1 MIYSLRK
8 QCIDVIFM
16 LMLILSTGGLLFV
29 FNRNIASTLFLGFLL
44 FVLIFMEDKWKKT
57 KVNSILITFFMLV
70 ILGSINYYFSIT
82 AQTANKYLF
91 HLLSVT
97 LSSLFLF
104 HFINNR
110 THQQLIRS
118 LYVALGLIVF
128 HSLFNAIAYFFLK
141 DNLIIIT
148 SEYHECET
156 FMNIFFY
163 DIDRAT
169 ASLYGLEFCRNQG
182 LFWEPG
188 ILQVFL
194 NMFFF
199 LEAFIIKKRKSLLL
213 LTAIVILTTYSTS
226 GLALLFI
233 QSVVYLFNEFKTNK
247 WFMPFILALGI
258 PIYIIFSLNVEEKI
272 QGEKQTSFQKR
283 YFDLIQPLFI
293 ALENPL
299 TGIGLDVE
307 QFQNMRQEFYISS
320 SSLSYLEEQTGIES
334 KVRGTEKGSSNSIT
348 FLFAAMG
355 FPTAILLVY
364 MFFKQQIIKEK
375 KWLWMLIM
383 VVSVMSEPLLL
394 RPFFFLFIVSG
405 FTYVFYK
412 MTSYKQ
418 QIA

>member
-29 FNRNIASTLFLGFLL
+29 FNRNIASVLFLGFIL

-57 KVNSILITFFMLV
+57 IVNSTLLTFSILV
-70 ILGSINYYFSIT
+70 VLGAINYFIVEIEQ
-82 AQTANKYLF
+82 AANKYLF
-91 HLLSVT
+91 HLLTVT
-97 LSSLFLF
+97 LSTLFLF
-104 HFINNR
+104 HFKNNR
-110 THQQLIRS
+110 TSQQLIMS
-118 LYVALGLIVF
+118 LYVALGLIVV
-128 HSLFNAIAYFFLK
+128 HSLFNAIAYFLVK
-141 DNLIIIT
+141 NNLIIIT

-169 ASLYGLEFCRNQG
+169 ASLYELEFCRNQG

-199 LEAFIIKKRKSLLL
+199 LEAFIIKKRKSFLFLA
-213 LTAIVILTTYSTS
+213 AIVILTTYSTT
-226 GLALLFI
+226 GLALLLI
-233 QSVVYLFNEFKTNK
+233 QFGIYLFNEFKTNK
-247 WFMPFILALGI
+247 WLVPFVFVLCI
-258 PIYIIFSLNVEEKI
+258 PVYMIFSLNAEEKI
-272 QGEKQTSFQKR
+272 QGEKEMSFQKR

-293 ALENPL
+293 ALEHPL
-299 TGIGLDVE
+299 TGIGLDVV
-307 QFQNMRQEFYISS
+307 QFQNMRQEFYIPS
-320 SSLSYLEEQTGIES
+320 SSLSAIQEKTGIES
-334 KVRGTEKGSSNSIT
+334 KVSGTDKGSSNSIT

-355 FPTAILLVY
+355 FPTAILLLY

-383 VVSVMSEPLLL
+383 IVSVMSEPLLL

-405 FTYVFYK
+405 LIYIFYK
-412 MTSYKQ
+412 ITSHKQ
-418 QIA
+418 QIT

>member
-1 MIYSLRK
+1 MQYRVIDKIVDSL
-8 QCIDVIFM
+8 IVFM
-16 LMLILSTGGLLFV
+16 LIMSAGGMLFV
-29 FNRNIASTLFLGFLL
+29 LNRNIASVVFLLFIL
-44 FVLIFMEDKWKKT
+44 FVLIFMENKWKKT
-57 KVNSILITFFMLV
+57 IINSILLTFSILV
-70 ILGSINYYFSIT
+70 VLGSINYFVVET
-82 AQTANKYLF
+82 EQTANKYLF
-91 HLLSVT
+91 HLLTVT
-97 LSSLFLF
+97 LSVLALF
-104 HFINNR
+104 HFKNNR
-110 THQQLIRS
+110 TSQQLIRS
-118 LYVALGLIVF
+118 LYVVLGLILF
-128 HSLFNAIAYFFLK
+128 HALFSFIAFLFVRNSLIAISTAY
-141 DNLIIIT
+141 N
-148 SEYHECET
+148 EHET
-156 FMNIFFY
+156 FLHIFFY
-163 DIDRAT
+163 ITDSKTIN
-169 ASLYGLEFCRNQG
+169 LFGLEFCRNQG

-188 ILQVFL
+188 VLQGFL

-213 LTAIVILTTYSTS
+213 LTAAVILTTYSTT
-226 GLALLFI
+226 GLALLLI
-233 QSVVYLFNEFKTNK
+233 QSVVYIFYEFKTNK
-247 WFMPFILALGI
+247 WLIPFVLGLCI
-258 PIYIIFSLNVEEKI
+258 PVYMIFSLNVEEKI
-272 QGEKQTSFQKR
+272 QGEKEASFQKR

-293 ALENPL
+293 AFENPL
-299 TGIGLDVE
+299 TGIGLDAE

-320 SSLSYLEEQTGIES
+320 SSLSYLQEQTGIES
-334 KVRGTEKGSSNSIT
+334 KVRGTDKGSSNSIT

>member
-1 MIYSLRK
+1 
-8 QCIDVIFM
+8 
-16 LMLILSTGGLLFV
+16 MLILSTGGLLFV

-57 KVNSILITFFMLV
+57 KVNSIFITFFILV
-70 ILGSINYYFSIT
+70 ILGSINYYFSII

-163 DIDRAT
+163 DTERAAT
-169 ASLYGLEFCRNQG
+169 SLYGLEFCRNQG

-188 ILQVFL
+188 ILQIFL

-213 LTAIVILTTYSTS
+213 LTAIVVLTTYSTTF
-226 GLALLFI
+226 A
-233 QSVVYLFNEFKTNK
+233 
-247 WFMPFILALGI
+247 
-258 PIYIIFSLNVEEKI
+258 
-272 QGEKQTSFQKR
+272 
-283 YFDLIQPLFI
+283 
-293 ALENPL
+293 
-299 TGIGLDVE
+299 
-307 QFQNMRQEFYISS
+307 
-320 SSLSYLEEQTGIES
+320 S
-334 KVRGTEKGSSNSIT
+334 KK
-348 FLFAAMG
+348 
-355 FPTAILLVY
+355 AI
-364 MFFKQQIIKEK
+364 
-375 KWLWMLIM
+375 
-383 VVSVMSEPLLL
+383 
-394 RPFFFLFIVSG
+394 
-405 FTYVFYK
+405 
-412 MTSYKQ
+412 
-418 QIA
+418 